1 MTTPVPLL
9 RAKLLPPS
17 PGPLHLPRPRLHR
30 RLASGLEKR
39 ATVVVAG
46 PGYGKTGLVARFLRD
61 LDGDSVWCWLDPSD
75 RDPWMFF
82 RYLTHG
88 VQEHTPEFG
97 ERSEGLWDSLRSRSD
112 EPERLADIFIGDAQ
126 ESLGGR
132 MVVVLD
138 NVQHLA
144 GNEPCARALRR
155 LLAYLPGALHLVLIG
170 RALPEIG
177 LQALVGCRLSWARTR
192 SACCRGTSC
201 CSRPRRPVPC

>member
-39 ATVVVAG
+39 ATLVVAG

-61 LDGDSVWCWLDPSD
+61 LGGDSVWCWLDPSD

-82 RYLTHG
+82 RYLIHG

-97 ERSEGLWDSLRSRSD
+97 ERSEGLWDSLRSRA
-112 EPERLADIFIGDAQ
+112 EA
-126 ESLGGR
+126 
-132 MVVVLD
+132 
-138 NVQHLA
+138 
-144 GNEPCARALRR
+144 
-155 LLAYLPGALHLVLIG
+155 
-170 RALPEIG
+170 
-177 LQALVGCRLSWARTR
+177 LQALL
-192 SACCRGTSC
+192 
-201 CSRPRRPVPC
+201 PPVAKS